1 MLLLIHSKNNYN
13 LILNTE
19 TLYLEEVSD
28 KDLHM
33 LYTLG
38 LRLNKTTSNGVDI
51 KDNIVLV
58 WTHSKIYLF
67 LGNNLY
73 TELEIDLSG
82 VTKLKIVSYKKEL
95 NTLKLIKTI
104 GYDSVVD
111 IDLTNKTVHII

>member
-1 MLLLIHSKNNYN
+1 MLLLIHSKNSYN

-33 LYTLG
+33 LSALG
-38 LRLNKTTSNGVDI
+38 LNLNKTSSIGVDI

-73 TELEIDLSG
+73 TEAEIDLTG

-95 NTLKLIKTI
+95 NTLKLVKTI
-104 GYDSVVD
+104 GYDSVVE
-111 IDLTNKTVHII
+111 IDLTSKPIHII